1 MFVTSSIFRRQH
13 QKLAPL
19 TLAAADVYR
28 HQDITCK
35 ILCNINSYALNS
47 VSSECRFLSSTK
59 RYRSDDTDSKASNK
73 DSNEYVKI
81 NNNEFSFFGG
91 SNFQQMLQYQNVA
104 NQPSRSQPK
113 KTIHSK
119 EQDQLA
125 AVHNQTQSI
134 RHRQHSKN
142 SSYNRMRTRQAAS
155 RRLYD
160 RRDGMNKNTAD
171 ASTLEP
177 AAPSSKKLSE
187 NDDAKPRK
195 VASSDWILVSNIP
208 PMSKLSD
215 IISGIEKIIAFEMD
229 KGVIDLDKI
238 EEYVSSGVN
247 LKQRRGNLD
256 KIGARESFYATEH
269 IDLSSGIPL
278 WAPDLEDGELPSHMV
293 MEARLH
299 LSQHAR
305 PKGWFLRLPSRS
317 IVHAILNH
325 NREAE
330 KPLTLERRRMKS
342 EEDYVKSERR
352 RWRQGL
358 WKGVWGEHENKSA
371 SNETKQLLEK
381 EKEEEWNLAFG
392 VESDER
398 LNLHDEHAASVD
410 AVTTADVTTANVDE
424 AAIVDGEDRE
434 EAMSLEDDPHAIAF
448 AYLDEYAQS
457 KPYPEQF
464 KTGPHPNSSG
474 YHRLTCGS
482 AELKIDEFN
491 PEPQAYRLRS
501 WEQASFQISP
511 MLNLSDSVVRLETE
525 ALGKSVDD
533 IQYLFRGYDLESILP
548 EKVSSTP
555 LLPRSCVDY
564 ARALGWNV
572 KGEGKNVDIL
582 VDGRAKTVNPR
593 HTFLVRFASASSAR
607 MAVRD
612 ELRFRQGDDMLT
624 MTQFPKSWL

>member
-47 VSSECRFLSSTK
+47 VSSEYRFLSSTK
-59 RYRSDDTDSKASNK
+59 RYRSDDTNSKASNK
-73 DSNEYVKI
+73 DNNANVKR

-125 AVHNQTQSI
+125 AVHKQTQSI

-155 RRLYD
+155 RRFD
-160 RRDGMNKNTAD
+160 NRRDGMNKKAAD

-177 AAPSSKKLSE
+177 VEASSKKLSD
-187 NDDAKPRK
+187 NDAKPRK

-238 EEYVSSGVN
+238 DEYVSSGVN

-256 KIGARESFYATEH
+256 KIGARKSFYATEQ

-330 KPLTLERRRMKS
+330 KPLALERRRMKS

-352 RWRQGL
+352 
-358 WKGVWGEHENKSA
+358 
-371 SNETKQLLEK
+371 
-381 EKEEEWNLAFG
+381 
-392 VESDER
+392 
-398 LNLHDEHAASVD
+398 
-410 AVTTADVTTANVDE
+410 
-424 AAIVDGEDRE
+424 
-434 EAMSLEDDPHAIAF
+434 
-448 AYLDEYAQS
+448 
-457 KPYPEQF
+457 
-464 KTGPHPNSSG
+464 
-474 YHRLTCGS
+474 
-482 AELKIDEFN
+482 
-491 PEPQAYRLRS
+491 
-501 WEQASFQISP
+501 
-511 MLNLSDSVVRLETE
+511 
-525 ALGKSVDD
+525 
-533 IQYLFRGYDLESILP
+533 
-548 EKVSSTP
+548 
-555 LLPRSCVDY
+555 
-564 ARALGWNV
+564 
-572 KGEGKNVDIL
+572 
-582 VDGRAKTVNPR
+582 
-593 HTFLVRFASASSAR
+593 
-607 MAVRD
+607 
-612 ELRFRQGDDMLT
+612 
-624 MTQFPKSWL
+624 